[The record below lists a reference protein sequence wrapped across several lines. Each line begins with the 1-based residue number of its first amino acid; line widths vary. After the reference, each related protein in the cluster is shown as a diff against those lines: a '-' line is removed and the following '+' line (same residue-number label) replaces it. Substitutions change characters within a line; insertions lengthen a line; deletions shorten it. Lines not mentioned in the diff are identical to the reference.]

1 MKTSTYIINLFVVY
15 SKQDETQYQRLCE
28 ITASLRPLLIEDN
41 ISLVLTHTVVV
52 EQLDEWKTRAS
63 QYLKNADIV
72 LLLVSKGFLSVD
84 VAFLQKTLASL
95 TSPDV
100 LLSAAALPNFNWQQ
114 TNFYKWC
121 SQYFG
126 IFLLDEL
133 PNQNNPHQQRNRFEQ
148 SLLELVKL
156 SIGIKQDKM
165 LQSMLQ
171 EGNRLFKARKW
182 LDASHSFANVIKLAP
197 EKTENE
203 EFEDTYE
210 KLKICMRELHFD
222 QLVKMGESA
231 FQKQNYPQAAHFFE
245 RALQIKPSPKVVL
258 FRESSLITPVPGH
271 KLLKQQSEEDWFYES
286 LQEAERLFKL
296 KKWNAALEQYEEA
309 ISAYNFDFGYNLSNI
324 HRQMKACRT
333 ECCFEE
339 VFDLG
344 REAYKAKN
352 HHEAMTFFEEASSI
366 KPDDPTAKRLFEKSK
381 RIAKLKNL
389 LPLAQKLSLLLF
401 ILLLVYML
409 SYFMGSV

>member
-1 MKTSTYIINLFVVY
+1 M
-15 SKQDETQYQRLCE
+15 
-28 ITASLRPLLIEDN
+28 
-41 ISLVLTHTVVV
+41 
-52 EQLDEWKTRAS
+52 
-63 QYLKNADIV
+63 
-72 LLLVSKGFLSVD
+72 
-84 VAFLQKTLASL
+84 
-95 TSPDV
+95 
-100 LLSAAALPNFNWQQ
+100 
-114 TNFYKWC
+114 
-121 SQYFG
+121 
-126 IFLLDEL
+126 
-133 PNQNNPHQQRNRFEQ
+133 
-148 SLLELVKL
+148 
-156 SIGIKQDKM
+156 
-165 LQSMLQ
+165 
-171 EGNRLFKARKW
+171 
-182 LDASHSFANVIKLAP
+182 
-197 EKTENE
+197 
-203 EFEDTYE
+203 
-210 KLKICMRELHFD
+210 
-222 QLVKMGESA
+222 
-231 FQKQNYPQAAHFFE
+231 
-245 RALQIKPSPKVVL
+245 VL

-352 HHEAMTFFEEASSI
+352 HHEAMTFFEEAASI

-401 ILLLVYML
+401 ILLLVYAL